1 MWSGTAT
8 FHSPLV
14 NHPFAC
20 ETSTCAWIVH
30 LQFNT
35 WVIVPTVLL
44 SLYLCLHLCLHVFVF
59 AFLSVFVFV
68 FVFAFIFTSNL
79 QVYLDRTFDVAT
91 V

>member
-44 SLYLCLHLCLHVFVF
+44 SLYLCLY
-59 AFLSVFVFV
+59 VFVFV
-68 FVFAFIFTSNL
+68 SVSVFVLSTSDL